1 MSESP
6 TIALSQLIQEWAES
20 QLREHDDREDL
31 YEQFLNL
38 VEPSLLRTVVSH
50 EYGQCAAA
58 ARKLG
63 LHRHTLR
70 KKLDQYGIE

>member
-1 MSESP
+1 MSS
-6 TIALSQLIQEWAES
+6 TALAQLIQQWTAAR
-20 QLREHDDREDL
+20 LREDGEREDL
-31 YEQFLNL
+31 YERFLNL
-38 VEPSLLRTVVSH
+38 VEPPLLNTTLAH
-50 EYGQCAAA
+50 ELGQCTSA